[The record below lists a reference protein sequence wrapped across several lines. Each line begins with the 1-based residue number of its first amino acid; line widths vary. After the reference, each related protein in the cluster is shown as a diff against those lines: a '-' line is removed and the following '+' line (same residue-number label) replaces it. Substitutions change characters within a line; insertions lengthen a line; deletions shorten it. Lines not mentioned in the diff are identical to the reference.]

1 MSSVVGTSA
10 IAFVPFFLV
19 PAFADILGQLPL
31 RFEPAAGSGLFAARG
46 PGYTAEMVA
55 DGAIISLP
63 RARVRMRFVGAS
75 TAARP
80 AGESILPGVTNYLS
94 GADPRRWRTGVPGFA
109 RVRYREIYPKIDLV
123 FYGTQRQIEYDLV
136 LAAGADTRSIEM
148 QFDGASSMR
157 IDPDGDLVLSTAGGP
172 LRQKRPVV
180 YQTIAG
186 VNHPRRGQYV
196 LAKGSRV
203 RFEVPQYDPA
213 YPLVIDPVLSY
224 ASFLGGSGLDAAY
237 GVAIDP
243 QGNIYVAGTTQSAD
257 FPTTPSA
264 LAGTYQ
270 PGDLPGDIFVL
281 KMNSSGSSLFYA
293 TYLGGKRQDIANSIA
308 VDSAGSAYL
317 AGFTLSS
324 DFPLTPGVFQTA
336 SANSGAADVK
346 GDAFLLKLN
355 QQGSALVYST
365 FLGGNDQDVATAVAV
380 DALGNAFVAGRTASK
395 NFPTTS
401 SSFQSASCPG
411 LWKGFVTKV
420 NPTATV
426 KLYSTYLCGSK
437 EDQIWGIALDPS
449 GSAVVTGQT
458 DSTNFPVTLGA
469 VKTTGGGTR
478 DSAFVSKLS
487 PDGASLAFSTYLG
500 GSGMDIGRGVAID
513 TSSNVYVTGS
523 TRSRDF
529 PVSPGALRAP
539 ADDIVLAEDAFVVK
553 LNPSGTNVLYATL
566 LGGKGSDIGYA
577 IATTAQG
584 NAVVAGSTTSADWG
598 SPGTCQPGYA
608 GAADAFVAKLD
619 LAGAASVYSQ
629 PLGGS
634 QTDRAYAVALA
645 PNGDAFFAG
654 QTASPNLPT
663 TEGAFRSVYA
673 HGYQGGSDAFVARMS
688 DASSPTAPCVSSG
701 GIVNA
706 ASFLPG
712 AIAPGELITLFGKG
726 IGPAD
731 LASLALDSSG
741 RVSTQLAG
749 GRVWFDDVPA
759 PLFYL
764 YDTQV
769 SAFAPYSIKNKQSV
783 KVQVEFGGKRT
794 SAVTVPVALSN
805 PGILYNFAI
814 GNGQALL
821 WNEDGTFNSPANPAA
836 RGSLVFIWGTGE
848 GETDPPGTDGLIN
861 SAVFP
866 KPRQIVSVKVG
877 GRDADLQYW
886 GAAPQAVAG
895 VLQVNFRI
903 PASAQPGS
911 AVPLVLKV
919 GDASSQSGL
928 TIAIK

>member
-1 MSSVVGTSA
+1 M
-10 IAFVPFFLV
+10 
-19 PAFADILGQLPL
+19 
-31 RFEPAAGSGLFAARG
+31 
-46 PGYTAEMVA
+46 
-55 DGAIISLP
+55 
-63 RARVRMRFVGAS
+63 
-75 TAARP
+75 
-80 AGESILPGVTNYLS
+80 
-94 GADPRRWRTGVPGFA
+94 
-109 RVRYREIYPKIDLV
+109 
-123 FYGTQRQIEYDLV
+123 
-136 LAAGADTRSIEM
+136 
-148 QFDGASSMR
+148 
-157 IDPDGDLVLSTAGGP
+157 
-172 LRQKRPVV
+172 
-180 YQTIAG
+180 
-186 VNHPRRGQYV
+186 
-196 LAKGSRV
+196 
-203 RFEVPQYDPA
+203 
-213 YPLVIDPVLSY
+213 
-224 ASFLGGSGLDAAY
+224 
-237 GVAIDP
+237 
-243 QGNIYVAGTTQSAD
+243 
-257 FPTTPSA
+257 
-264 LAGTYQ
+264 
-270 PGDLPGDIFVL
+270 
-281 KMNSSGSSLFYA
+281 
-293 TYLGGKRQDIANSIA
+293 
-308 VDSAGSAYL
+308 
-317 AGFTLSS
+317 
-324 DFPLTPGVFQTA
+324 
-336 SANSGAADVK
+336 
-346 GDAFLLKLN
+346 LKLN

-380 DALGNAFVAGRTASK
+380 DALGNTFVAGRTASR

-411 LWKGFVTKV
+411 MWKGFVTKL
-420 NPTATV
+420 NPTATL

-437 EDQIWGIALDPS
+437 EDQIWGLALDPS
-449 GSAVVTGQT
+449 GNAVVTGQT
-458 DSTNFPVTLGA
+458 DSTNFPVTTGA
-469 VKTTGGGTR
+469 VKTSGGGTR
-478 DSAFVSKLS
+478 DSAFVTKLS
-487 PDGASLAFSTYLG
+487 PDGSALAFSTYLG
-500 GSGMDIGRGVAID
+500 GSGMDIGRAVALD

-529 PVSPGALRAP
+529 PVTTGALRAP

-553 LNPSGTNVLYATL
+553 LNASGTNMLYATL

-577 IATTAQG
+577 VATTAQG
-584 NAVVAGSTTSADWG
+584 NAVVAGSTTSTDWG
-598 SPGTCQPGYA
+598 PPGTCQPGFA
-608 GAADAFVAKLD
+608 GAIDAFVAKLD
-619 LAGAASVYSQ
+619 LAGTAAVYSQ
-629 PLGGS
+629 PVGGL
-634 QTDRAYAVALA
+634 QVDRAYAVALT
-645 PNGDAFFAG
+645 PNGDAIFAG

-688 DASSPTAPCVSSG
+688 DAAAPAAPCVSSG

-741 RVSTQLAG
+741 RVSTELAG

-805 PGILYNFAI
+805 PGILYNFAV

-866 KPRQIVSVKVG
+866 KPRQIVGVKVG

-903 PASAQPGS
+903 PWSTQPGS

-919 GDASSQSGL
+919 GDASSQPGL
-928 TIAIK
+928 TIAIQ